1 MLVKPYRRS
10 SWSAF
15 IRLWFV
21 MFFSY
26 SVLKFAFN
34 LAVLGWIDMRPSFAL
49 ELLLVPLGQSIV
61 FWFVTRRARK
71 ADSAAALPA
80 AGQGGAA

>member
-1 MLVKPYRRS
+1 MKGHHRS

-21 MFFSY
+21 MFFSF

-34 LAVLGWIDMRPSFAL
+34 LAVLGWIDIRPSFGL
-49 ELLLVPLGQSIV
+49 ELLIVPFGQSIV

-71 ADSAAALPA
+71 EDPVQPVPA
-80 AGQGGAA
+80 AG

>member
-21 MFFSY
+21 MFFSFFL
-26 SVLKFAFN
+26 LKFVFN
-34 LAVLGWIDMRPSFAL
+34 LAVLGWIDIRPSFAL

-71 ADSAAALPA
+71 ADSGAAAPA
-80 AGQGGAA
+80 ASHGGTA